1 MKIVADQQIP
11 HAAQAFSAFAEVTL
25 CNGREITAEKI
36 QHADVLLLRSVT
48 VVDANLLE
56 HSQVKFVASATSGL
70 NHIDLDYLQG
80 NDIGF
85 AHARGSNARSVAEF
99 VLSSLFVLADQ
110 NDFKF
115 KDKTVGVIG
124 CGEVGSRVIA
134 LLETMGVKTIMN
146 DPPLKDALGK
156 DDPGKY
162 DHGKDESSDGQYRDI
177 KEIFSADIITLHV
190 PLTSN
195 GPYPTHNLLD
205 MEFLSQLNDD
215 VILINTARG
224 GVINEVALKN
234 HLACHKNMK
243 VVLDVWEDEPNI
255 DLDLLTQSDIGTPHI
270 AGYSADGKIRATE
283 MIFESICEFFKL
295 DHKWNPDFELPV
307 TNSLELPLGSELND
321 QDAIQMAILASYDVR
336 GDSASLR
343 QLSGISAEQRGQY
356 FDELRKN
363 YPVRREFPATVF
375 HLPEGRKT
383 LAGKLKQLGF
393 NVKTFS

>member
-11 HAAQAFSAFAEVTL
+11 HVAQAFSAFAEMTL

-36 QHADVLLLRSVT
+36 QHADVLILRSVT

-56 HSQVKFVASATSGL
+56 GSQVKFVASATSGL

-85 AHARGSNARSVAEF
+85 AHARGSNARSVAEY

-124 CGEVGSRVIA
+124 CGEAGSRVIE

-146 DPPLKDALGK
+146 DPPLKDSS
-156 DDPGKY
+156 
-162 DHGKDESSDGQYRDI
+162 GKDESGDRQYRDI

-190 PLTSN
+190 PLTSD
-195 GPYPTHNLLD
+195 GPYPTQNLLD

-224 GVINEVALKN
+224 GVINEAALKN
-234 HLACHKNMK
+234 HLACHKDMK
-243 VVLDVWEDEPNI
+243 VVLDVWEDEPDI

-270 AGYSADGKIRATE
+270 SGYSTDGKIRATE
-283 MIFESICEFFKL
+283 MIFESICEYFKL
-295 DHKWNPDFELPV
+295 DYKWNPVFELPAA
-307 TNSLELPLGSELND
+307 NSLELPLGSDIDD

-343 QLSGISAEQRGQY
+343 QLPGISIEQRGQY

>member
-11 HAAQAFSAFAEVTL
+11 HVAQAFSAFAEVTL

-36 QHADVLLLRSVT
+36 QHADVLILRSVT

-56 HSQVKFVASATSGL
+56 DSQVKFIASATSGL
-70 NHIDLDYLQG
+70 DHIDLDYLQQ

-85 AHARGSNARSVAEF
+85 AHARGSNARSVAEY

-115 KDKTVGVIG
+115 KVKTVGVIG
-124 CGEVGSRVIA
+124 CGEAGSRVIE

-146 DPPLKDALGK
+146 DPPLQ
-156 DDPGKY
+156 
-162 DHGKDESSDGQYRDI
+162 DESGDGKYRDI

-190 PLTSN
+190 PLTSD
-195 GPYPTHNLLD
+195 GPYPTQDLLD
-205 MEFLSQLNDD
+205 MEFLGQLNDD

-224 GVINEVALKN
+224 GVINEAALKN
-234 HLACHKNMK
+234 HLACHKDMK
-243 VVLDVWEDEPNI
+243 VVLDVWEDEPDI

-295 DHKWNPDFELPV
+295 DYKWNPVFGLPAA
-307 TNSLELPLGSELND
+307 NSLELPLGSELDD
-321 QDAIQMAILASYDVR
+321 QDAMQMAILASYDVR

-343 QLSGISAEQRGQY
+343 QLPGISIEQRGQY

-383 LAGKLKQLGF
+383 LAGKLRQLGF

>member
-11 HAAQAFSAFAEVTL
+11 HVAQAFSAFAEMTL

-36 QHADVLLLRSVT
+36 QHADVLILRSVT

-56 HSQVKFVASATSGL
+56 GSQVKFVASATSGL

-85 AHARGSNARSVAEF
+85 AHARGSNARSVAEY

-115 KDKTVGVIG
+115 KDKTIGVIG
-124 CGEVGSRVIA
+124 CGEAGSRVIE

-146 DPPLKDALGK
+146 DPPLKDSS
-156 DDPGKY
+156 
-162 DHGKDESSDGQYRDI
+162 GKDESGDRQYRDI

-190 PLTSN
+190 PLTSD
-195 GPYPTHNLLD
+195 GPYPTQNLLD

-224 GVINEVALKN
+224 GVINEAALKN
-234 HLACHKNMK
+234 HLACHKDMK
-243 VVLDVWEDEPNI
+243 VVLDVWEDEPDI

-270 AGYSADGKIRATE
+270 SGYSTDGKIRATE
-283 MIFESICEFFKL
+283 MIFESICEYFKL
-295 DHKWNPDFELPV
+295 DYKWNPVFELPAA
-307 TNSLELPLGSELND
+307 NSLELPLGSDIDD

-343 QLSGISAEQRGQY
+343 QLPGISIEQRGQY

>member
-11 HAAQAFSAFAEVTL
+11 HVAQAFSAFAEMTL

-36 QHADVLLLRSVT
+36 QHADVLILRSVT

-56 HSQVKFVASATSGL
+56 GSQVKFVASATSGL

-85 AHARGSNARSVAEF
+85 AHARGSNARSVAEY

-124 CGEVGSRVIA
+124 CGEAGSRVIE

-146 DPPLKDALGK
+146 DPPLKDSSV
-156 DDPGKY
+156 
-162 DHGKDESSDGQYRDI
+162 KDESGDRQYRDI

-190 PLTSN
+190 PLTSD
-195 GPYPTHNLLD
+195 GPYPTQNLLD

-224 GVINEVALKN
+224 GVINEAALKN
-234 HLACHKNMK
+234 HLACHKDMK
-243 VVLDVWEDEPNI
+243 VVLDVWEDEPDI

-270 AGYSADGKIRATE
+270 SGYSTDGKIRATE
-283 MIFESICEFFKL
+283 MIFESICEYFKL
-295 DHKWNPDFELPV
+295 DYKWNPVFELPAA
-307 TNSLELPLGSELND
+307 NSLELPLGSDIDD

-343 QLSGISAEQRGQY
+343 QLPGISIEQRGQY

>member
-1 MKIVADQQIP
+1 MKIIADQQIP
-11 HAAQAFSAFAEVTL
+11 HVAQAFSAFAEVTL

-85 AHARGSNARSVAEF
+85 AHAKGSNARSVAEY

-124 CGEVGSRVIA
+124 CGDVGSRVIE
-134 LLETMGVKTIMN
+134 LLETMGVKMIKN
-146 DPPLKDALGK
+146 DPPLKYASGN
-156 DDPGKY
+156 GS
-162 DHGKDESSDGQYRDI
+162 GSSEKYRDLQ
-177 KEIFSADIITLHV
+177 ELLSADIITLHV
-190 PLTSN
+190 PLTSD
-195 GPYPTHNLLD
+195 GSYPTHNLLD

-234 HLACHKNMK
+234 HLACHENMK

-270 AGYSADGKIRATE
+270 AGYSADGKIHATE
-283 MIFESICEFFKL
+283 MIFGSVCEYFKL

-307 TNSLELPLGSELND
+307 TNSLELPLGSELDD

-343 QLSGISAEQRGQY
+343 QLPGISIEQRGQY

-363 YPVRREFPATVF
+363 CPVRREFPATVF

>member
-11 HAAQAFSAFAEVTL
+11 HVAQAFSAFAEMTL

-36 QHADVLLLRSVT
+36 QHADVLILRSVT

-56 HSQVKFVASATSGL
+56 GSQVKFVASATSGL

-85 AHARGSNARSVAEF
+85 AHARGSNARSVAEY

-124 CGEVGSRVIA
+124 CGEVGSRVIE

-146 DPPLKDALGK
+146 DPPLKDSSV
-156 DDPGKY
+156 
-162 DHGKDESSDGQYRDI
+162 KDESGDRQYRDI

-190 PLTSN
+190 PLTSD
-195 GPYPTHNLLD
+195 GPYPTQNLLD

-224 GVINEVALKN
+224 GVINEAALKN
-234 HLACHKNMK
+234 HLACHKDMK
-243 VVLDVWEDEPNI
+243 VVLDVWEDEPDI

-270 AGYSADGKIRATE
+270 SGYSTDGKIRATE
-283 MIFESICEFFKL
+283 MIFESICEYFKL
-295 DHKWNPDFELPV
+295 DYKWNPVFELPAA
-307 TNSLELPLGSELND
+307 NSLELPLGSDIDD

-343 QLSGISAEQRGQY
+343 QLPGISIEQRGQY